1 MSMTYLRFSKVLIN
15 LNQWTNKWKYAY
27 MLFKRKLIEKY

>member
-1 MSMTYLRFSKVLIN
+1 MIYLRVSNVLIN
-15 LNQWTNKWKYAY
+15 LNQWTNQWKYAY